1 MQIGEKL
8 KALRKARGAT
18 QEALAEA
25 IGVSFQAVSKWET
38 NVSLPDIALLPAL
51 SHYFGVSADEI
62 LGIDNRKAQ
71 EEIEKIYKES
81 WKFRESDPAAAR
93 SILEA
98 GLKQYPDNEYL
109 LMNLLYVLDYE
120 KQPEEAARTAA
131 KLIDTAT
138 DDAVK
143 YEGYRFLGYAYK
155 AAGDEASAVNAV
167 LQIPDFWCSRR
178 ELLAEVASG
187 ALKKESAYMQKCI
200 AFESLIGMM
209 ERLVECF
216 EAENNQT
223 QALEEAETALK
234 LLSIMGN
241 AGYDRY
247 RSAFQAALERL
258 QGAAA
263 DN

>member
-1 MQIGEKL
+1 
-8 KALRKARGAT
+8 
-18 QEALAEA
+18 
-25 IGVSFQAVSKWET
+25 
-38 NVSLPDIALLPAL
+38 
-51 SHYFGVSADEI
+51 
-62 LGIDNRKAQ
+62 
-71 EEIEKIYKES
+71 
-81 WKFRESDPAAAR
+81 
-93 SILEA
+93 
-98 GLKQYPDNEYL
+98 
-109 LMNLLYVLDYE
+109 MNLLYVLDYE

-131 KLIDTAT
+131 KLIDAAT
-138 DDAVK
+138 DDAIK
-143 YEGYRFLGYAYK
+143 YEGYRFLGYAHK

-263 DN
+263 DK

>member
-1 MQIGEKL
+1 MKKSIKNPGSSE
-8 KALRKARGAT
+8 RAT
-18 QEALAEA
+18 PRPPEA
-25 IGVSFQAVSKWET
+25 F
-38 NVSLPDIALLPAL
+38 
-51 SHYFGVSADEI
+51 
-62 LGIDNRKAQ
+62 
-71 EEIEKIYKES
+71 
-81 WKFRESDPAAAR
+81 
-93 SILEA
+93 
-98 GLKQYPDNEYL
+98 PDNEYL

-263 DN
+263 DK